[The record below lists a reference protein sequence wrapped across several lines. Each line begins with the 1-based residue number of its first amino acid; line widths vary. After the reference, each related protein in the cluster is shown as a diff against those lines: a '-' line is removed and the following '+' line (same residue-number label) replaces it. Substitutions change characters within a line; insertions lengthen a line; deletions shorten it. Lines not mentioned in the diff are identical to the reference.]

1 MISCCNKAELNK
13 HEDKDK
19 GKKVMKEEERRR
31 KKKKEE
37 ERRRQK
43 KKKKKKKMMRG
54 WSMSVSEGIKE
65 KDEEKLNAYNITI
78 LPSRRI
84 IIVYRN
90 SVFIR
95 KGA

>member
-1 MISCCNKAELNK
+1 
-13 HEDKDK
+13 
-19 GKKVMKEEERRR
+19 
-31 KKKKEE
+31 
-37 ERRRQK
+37 
-43 KKKKKKKMMRG
+43 
-54 WSMSVSEGIKE
+54 MSVSEGIKE

-84 IIVYRN
+84 IIVCRN